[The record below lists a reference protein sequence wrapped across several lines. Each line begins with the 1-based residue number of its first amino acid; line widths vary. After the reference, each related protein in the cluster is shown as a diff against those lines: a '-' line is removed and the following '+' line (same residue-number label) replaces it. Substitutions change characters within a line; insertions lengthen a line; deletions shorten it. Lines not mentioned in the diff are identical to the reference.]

1 MMDKSLAKIREWI
14 SDRTGASESTGLE
27 AVDKGIASFV
37 SGFFSMARIT
47 EPSESQQRFAAFLA
61 RPPAERVYVGRYDSA
76 IEFLHAMKRA
86 RSGAG
91 RRPRKPGQEQGRDLI
106 NHDALPLINVSR
118 TFDVGYENQDRSKDV
133 RDIGKF
139 CDPKT
144 GKPLVELERTQAML
158 TYSVT
163 FIAAEKET
171 LSLMCNAYAGR
182 MKQLLS
188 TKVKADTILVRV
200 PVSLE
205 CALMGAKDVSF
216 SDVSSPMN
224 EERLFAAQTTID
236 VTAEVMTAWEVEA
249 RPKFTQMSVSL
260 RAWNEGGRN

>member
-1 MMDKSLAKIREWI
+1 MMDKSLAKIREWETKP
-14 SDRTGASESTGLE
+14 TGASETTGLE
-27 AVDKGIASFV
+27 SVDNGIASLV
-37 SGFFSMARIT
+37 SGFFSMIRIT
-47 EPSESQQRFAAFLA
+47 DPSESQRRFAAFLA

-91 RRPRKPGQEQGRDLI
+91 RQPRKPGQQPEMDLI
-106 NHDALPLINVSR
+106 NHDALPLINLSR

-133 RDIGKF
+133 RDIGAF
-139 CDPKT
+139 RDPST
-144 GKPLVELERTQAML
+144 GKPLAELEHTQAML

-163 FIAAEKET
+163 FIATEKET

-182 MKQLLS
+182 MKQMLS
-188 TKVKADTILVRV
+188 TKVKAETSLVRV

-205 CALMGAKDVSF
+205 CALMGSKDVSF
-216 SDVSSPMN
+216 SDMSSPMN

-236 VTAEVMTAWEVEA
+236 VTAEVITAWEVEA
-249 RPKFTQMSVSL
+249 RQKYTRMSVSL
-260 RAWNEGGRN
+260 QDWNKGDKN